1 MGQASVEDKLV
12 NQPNLERPPK
22 KGSQQYC
29 ELVTKIKGG
38 EPFIRRV
45 VVHGRPYW
53 QKCRYIY
60 VGGKRKLEIVKHLGN
75 RKPRG
80 IHITPK
86 C

>member
-53 QKCRYIY
+53 QKML
-60 VGGKRKLEIVKHLGN
+60 GGGYY
-75 RKPRG
+75 G
-80 IHITPK
+80 IFTSRVWRLSIS
-86 C
+86 CER